1 MAAEQERLVLGAIC
15 ERLDQWAPPV
25 LAASWDNVGLLA
37 GDRAAAIRRVMTCL
51 TITPAS
57 AGEAVARRADLV
69 VSHHPLPFRPLHRVV
84 ADTTAGRLLWQL
96 LSHGVA
102 IYSPHTA
109 WDSTE
114 GGINQQLAMGLAL
127 RDIAPLVPGVGAP
140 EKTGSGRCGSLS
152 EPLALRTVADQL
164 KAFLA
169 IDRLQVVGSLNAPIE
184 RVAVACGA
192 AGELL
197 APARQ
202 AGCQLLVLGETNF
215 HTCLEAEATSVSLLL
230 TGHFASERFAIERLA
245 ARLAEA
251 FPQLEV
257 WASESEADPLAWY

>member
-1 MAAEQERLVLGAIC
+1 VACDGGLPVLGTIC
-15 ERLDQWAPPV
+15 DRLEALAPPA
-25 LAASWDNVGLLA
+25 LAESWDNVGLLA
-37 GDRAAAIRRVMTCL
+37 GDRSATVCRVMTCL

-57 AGEAVARRADLV
+57 AEEAVTRRADLV
-69 VSHHPLPFRPLHRVV
+69 VSHHPLPFRPLQRVV
-84 ADTTAGRLLWQL
+84 TDTTVGRLLWQL

-109 WDSTE
+109 WDSTA
-114 GGINQQLAMGLAL
+114 GGINQQLAEGLAL
-127 RDIAPLVPGVGAP
+127 RDIVPLVPAADAP
-140 EKTGSGRCGSLS
+140 EIGSGRCGRLRDR
-152 EPLALRTVADQL
+152 LALRAVADRL

-169 IDRLQVVGSLNAPIE
+169 LDRLQVVGDLEAPIE
-184 RVAVACGA
+184 RIAVACGA

-202 AGCQLLVLGETNF
+202 AGCQLLVLGETTF
-215 HTCLEAEATSVSLLL
+215 HSCLEAEATSLSLLL
-230 TGHFASERFAIERLA
+230 TGHFASERFAVEHLA
-245 ARLAEA
+245 ARLAEV